1 MSTAT
6 LRRGTSRR
14 KQGIAENAKKFFSF
28 VWPLAFSAAAFV
40 GLWYFASYA
49 VLPDRVAFILP
60 PFHEVVDR
68 GVLTWL
74 NSQKIF
80 EGLWATTQVVLTGLA
95 ISITVGTLLAILMCQ
110 ARWIERSLFPYA
122 VALQALPV
130 VATVPLFGA
139 LWGFG
144 FNSQVV
150 VTVIISLFPIIS
162 NTAFGLRCADPNLLD
177 LMTLNGAGRFV
188 RLWKLQFPSALPA
201 FFTGLRIAAG
211 LAVVGTIV
219 GEFFFGGV
227 TVKGLGRLIREDFK
241 LAAGQGPQ
249 LYASIFWT
257 CALGLVL
264 FWIFTGIGRQV
275 TKHWQD

>member
-1 MSTAT
+1 MSTMT
-6 LRRGTSRR
+6 TTSKRSPLESAR
-14 KQGIAENAKKFFSF
+14 KAYSF
-28 VWPLAFSAAAFV
+28 VWPLSLSAAAFIGV
-40 GLWYFASYA
+40 WYFASYV
-49 VLPDRVAFILP
+49 VLPDRVSFILP

-68 GVLTWL
+68 GVLTWR

-80 EGLWATTQVVLTGLA
+80 EGLWASTQVVLIGLA
-95 ISITVGTLLAILMCQ
+95 ISITVGLLLATVMSQ

-122 VALQALPV
+122 VALQALPI
-130 VATVPLFGA
+130 VAIVPLIGSI
-139 LWGFG
+139 WGYG

-150 VTVIISLFPIIS
+150 VTIIISLFPIIS
-162 NTAFGLRCADPNLLD
+162 NTAFGLRCADPSLLD

-188 RLWKLQFPSALPA
+188 CLWKLQFPAALPA

-227 TVKGLGRLIREDFK
+227 TVKGLGRLIREEFK

-249 LYASIFWT
+249 LYASIFLT

-264 FWIFTGIGRQV
+264 FWFFTGLGRQI
-275 TKHWQD
+275 TKHWQE